1 MRAADIAQAAPAGW
15 GPIRVN
21 VSPATSIRVVPIRV
35 APIRVAPI
43 RVAPIRVAPIRVAP
57 IRVAPIR
64 VAPIRVRLS
73 RPGRLSATSAES
85 N

>member
-43 RVAPIRVAPIRVAP
+43 RVAPIRV
-57 IRVAPIR
+57 
-64 VAPIRVRLS
+64 RLS

>member
-1 MRAADIAQAAPAGW
+1 MRAADIPQAAPAGR

-21 VSPATSIRVVPIRV
+21 VSPATS
-35 APIRVAPI
+35 
-43 RVAPIRVAPIRVAP
+43 